1 MSETMLNDW
10 HLDKRVNVSI
20 ILVLLGQM
28 VLGAWYASKMDSR
41 VSQVEEKVSHLQKNE
56 DDDRKVSALIKE
68 DLREIKLMLKL
79 LSEKEKR

>member
-1 MSETMLNDW
+1 MSETALNDW

-56 DDDRKVSALIKE
+56 DEDRKVSALIKE

>member
-1 MSETMLNDW
+1 MSETALNDW

>member
-1 MSETMLNDW
+1 MSETTLNDW

-41 VSQVEEKVSHLQKNE
+41 VSQVEEKVSHLQKSADE
-56 DDDRKVSALIKE
+56 DRKVSALIKE

>member
-1 MSETMLNDW
+1 MSETTLNDW

-41 VSQVEEKVSHLQKNE
+41 VSQVEEKISHLQKNE
-56 DDDRKVSALIKE
+56 DEDRKVSALIKE

>member
-1 MSETMLNDW
+1 MSETTLNDW
-10 HLDKRVNVSI
+10 HLDKRVNVSV

-56 DDDRKVSALIKE
+56 DEDRKVSALIKE

>member
-1 MSETMLNDW
+1 MSETTLNDW

-56 DDDRKVSALIKE
+56 DEDRKVSALIKE

>member
-56 DDDRKVSALIKE
+56 DEDRKVSALIKE

>member
-1 MSETMLNDW
+1 MSETALNDW
-10 HLDKRVNVSI
+10 HLDKRVNVSV

-56 DDDRKVSALIKE
+56 DEDRKVSALIKE

>member
-1 MSETMLNDW
+1 MSETTLNDW

>member
-1 MSETMLNDW
+1 MSETTLTDW

-56 DDDRKVSALIKE
+56 DEDRKVSALIKE

>member
-1 MSETMLNDW
+1 MSETTLNDW
-10 HLDKRVNVSI
+10 HLDKRVNVSV

-41 VSQVEEKVSHLQKNE
+41 VSQVEEKISHLQKNE
-56 DDDRKVSALIKE
+56 DEDRKVSALIKE

>member
-1 MSETMLNDW
+1 MSETTLNDW

-41 VSQVEEKVSHLQKNE
+41 VSQVEEKVSHLQKNGDE
-56 DDDRKVSALIKE
+56 DRKVSALIKE

>member
-1 MSETMLNDW
+1 MSETTLNDW

-56 DDDRKVSALIKE
+56 DEDRKVSSLIKE

>member
-1 MSETMLNDW
+1 MSETTLNDW

-41 VSQVEEKVSHLQKNE
+41 VSQVEEKVWHLQKNE
-56 DDDRKVSALIKE
+56 DEDRKVSALIKE

>member
-1 MSETMLNDW
+1 MSETTLNDW
-10 HLDKRVNVSI
+10 HLDKRVNVSV

-41 VSQVEEKVSHLQKNE
+41 VSQVEEKVSHLQKNGDE
-56 DDDRKVSALIKE
+56 DRKVSALIKE

>member
-1 MSETMLNDW
+1 MSETTLTDW

-56 DDDRKVSALIKE
+56 DEDRKVSALIKE
-68 DLREIKLMLKL
+68 DLREIELMLKL